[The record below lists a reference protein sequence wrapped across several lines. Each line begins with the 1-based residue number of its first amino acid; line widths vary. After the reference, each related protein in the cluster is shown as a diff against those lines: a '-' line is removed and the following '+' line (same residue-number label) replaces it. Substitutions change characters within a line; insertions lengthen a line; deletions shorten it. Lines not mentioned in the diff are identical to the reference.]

1 MADLAEILKTQA
13 EAARLAAQMAEEK
26 DPQRLQEMAGQ
37 VQERC
42 AELER
47 MAKALE
53 ARFAP
58 PPGAG
63 GPQTRVQLTPEQR
76 ARIAEQTG
84 VGIEAVTLRDTADR
98 AWSRQM
104 PRVSPREIEAIA
116 AKEAAASRL
125 KAEKRKQV
133 ERIVRELEK
142 LEVPELAET
151 IAGLRRD
158 VLE

>member
-1 MADLAEILKTQA
+1 MADLAEILKRQA
-13 EAARLAAQMAEEK
+13 EAARLAVQMAEEK

-37 VQERC
+37 VQELC

-58 PPGAG
+58 PPAG
-63 GPQTRVQLTPEQR
+63 GPETRVQLTPEQR

-142 LEVPELAET
+142 LEVPE
-151 IAGLRRD
+151 
-158 VLE
+158 